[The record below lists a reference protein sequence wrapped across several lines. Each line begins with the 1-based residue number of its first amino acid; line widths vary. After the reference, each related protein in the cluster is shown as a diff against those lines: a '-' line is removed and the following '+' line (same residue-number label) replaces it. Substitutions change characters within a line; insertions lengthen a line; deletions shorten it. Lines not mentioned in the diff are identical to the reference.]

1 MILKKKKIGKRND
14 IHEVRKIQICFHADI
29 LITMAY
35 INDEGIFKTCLK
47 GIYKMSGSDKK
58 NYLAIEYLN

>member
-35 INDEGIFKTCLK
+35 NNDEGIFKTCLK
-47 GIYKMSGSDKK
+47 GMHIQ
-58 NYLAIEYLN
+58 NVWTR

>member
-1 MILKKKKIGKRND
+1 MIFKENRWKKWSSWGQ
-14 IHEVRKIQICFHADI
+14 KIQICFRADI

-35 INDEGIFKTCLK
+35 NNNEGIFKTCLK

>member
-1 MILKKKKIGKRND
+1 MIYSWGQ
-14 IHEVRKIQICFHADI
+14 KIQICFRADI

-35 INDEGIFKTCLK
+35 NNDEGIFKTCLK